1 MLDILSAK
9 AQGYVR
15 GSMLSNLI
23 TTKMTEDKLSLR
35 GAAKLVGISH
45 ATLKRAIDGE
55 QLDLATMSKIST
67 WLDVMLSEIVDL
79 EGKNSSAANKIA
91 MLIDRHPKLRDAF
104 ADALEQYE
112 AGEIDASL
120 IDEMIAYIAFRL
132 KRT

>member
-1 MLDILSAK
+1 
-9 AQGYVR
+9 
-15 GSMLSNLI
+15 
-23 TTKMTEDKLSLR
+23 
-35 GAAKLVGISH
+35 
-45 ATLKRAIDGE
+45 
-55 QLDLATMSKIST
+55 
-67 WLDVMLSEIVDL
+67 MLSEIVDL

-132 KRT
+132 KRD